1 MVLQRRRIR
10 GISLRQMI
18 RRTGDGRV
26 ESTADGR
33 SAGRRVNAP
42 LREMQPARPEP
53 EVRPATV
60 GDLDALVALEHA
72 AFATDRAERR
82 AIRHAIRSPTMDVL
96 VALLDGDVL
105 VGAAVLERR
114 RASRIAR
121 LASIAVAPNRGGL
134 GLGGRLLD
142 VAEETAR
149 AHGCDRLRL
158 EVRADNGAGIRLYER
173 RGYTRFAVRPEYY
186 EDGMEAWRYE
196 RRL

>member
-1 MVLQRRRIR
+1 M
-10 GISLRQMI
+10 
-18 RRTGDGRV
+18 
-26 ESTADGR
+26 
-33 SAGRRVNAP
+33 NAP
-42 LREMQPARPEP
+42 LRNSHPARP
-53 EVRPATV
+53 VPALRQAAL

-82 AIRHAIRSPTMDVL
+82 AIRHAIRSATMDVL
-96 VALLDGDVL
+96 VALIDGDVL

-114 RASRIAR
+114 KGSRVAR

-134 GLGGRLLD
+134 GLGSRLLEA
-142 VAEETAR
+142 AEETAR
-149 AHGCDRLRL
+149 AHDCERLRL

-173 RGYTRFAVRPEYY
+173 RGYTRFAVRPDYY

>member
-1 MVLQRRRIR
+1 M
-10 GISLRQMI
+10 
-18 RRTGDGRV
+18 
-26 ESTADGR
+26 
-33 SAGRRVNAP
+33 P
-42 LREMQPARPEP
+42 PARPEP
-53 EVRPATV
+53 DLRPATL
-60 GDLDALVALEHA
+60 GDLEALVALEHA

-134 GLGGRLLD
+134 GLGGHLLD
-142 VAEETAR
+142 AAEETAR

-196 RRL
+196 RPL